1 MASQTESEAVR
12 FKLVTLPTLSLSQFW
27 KDPGFSDSFDSVL
40 RNFTAFSFLRN
51 LSVTLLPYFCP
62 RIQHKAYIKVKGIKV
77 MKRLLPLLIFGAAA
91 LQAGAR
97 TVRGKIRDAR
107 TGEEIIGARVEV
119 KGNPA
124 SAVVSGLDGS
134 FNLNYGQNS
143 FTLICTYMGYQ
154 PFEVQVREGSGNIE
168 IPLVCKEI
176 ELKSVTVTA
185 HNPGRSEAGAR
196 LMEKNAM
203 SVVNVMSAKA
213 IELSPDI
220 TVGDVIR
227 RMSGVTVERG
237 DGGEGQY
244 AILRGMDK
252 RYNYTL
258 VNGAKIS
265 SPDNKNRF
273 VPLDIFPSEMLDR
286 LEVTKSLTA
295 DMEGDGIGGAV
306 DLVMKDAPMQRQFT
320 ANVSTGYNSMYFD
333 RDFKSFAWD
342 KINKESPDERLGT
355 TRTGSRM
362 DASMFDPAVLHLT
375 ERAPLPDISAGLS
388 YGDRFAG
395 ERLGVMLAAS
405 FQNTSRGRESDI
417 SWNPGTTLYGTEH
430 RDYSVRQTRTGA
442 HLKLDY
448 HVNGTNKLTWYN
460 GYMDLREGEV
470 RDGADDRDRKVRLK
484 WNHQY
489 IFNSTLKGEHKFLK
503 DGALMLDWTAG
514 GSRAFN
520 ETPDY
525 VKMEFNGRRVYSQ
538 NSAERSWEHNSDRD
552 LSAAANLAYKL
563 KMTAGQSI
571 DFKVGGL
578 YRDKKR
584 ESFYNSYTFNSET
597 GYDWEN
603 FDDIEFTP
611 RRRYGNI
618 GDPLNYDA
626 TERIGAAYVMLKY
639 ARPLWEINVG
649 LRAEHT
655 DQGYKLLFPEDNSDP
670 EGHQKYW
677 DWLPSA
683 HFKYNVHEN
692 ANLRFSYYRAVN
704 RPSFFEIAPYDLVG
718 EDYNEAGNPDLNHTV
733 ADNLDLRYEFFPRT
747 SEQFMVGVFYKNI
760 QDPIEYGLVLEGQ
773 DLTYMPMNLGTA
785 TNLGV
790 EVDIMKYFSWFGVK
804 ANYTYTH
811 SSITSEKMKMQGN
824 DVVMTEQT
832 RPLYGQ
838 AAHVAN
844 LSLLFKSRKH
854 AWEGQV
860 LGTYTG
866 KRLADISQWEDDD
879 IWEKGFFQLD
889 ASLEKGFRFGLTLFA
904 KASNLLDTPLLR
916 YIHKGPHTVNV
927 TSRRDNGHVVERES
941 WSGRNFMI
949 GIRYKL

>member
-1 MASQTESEAVR
+1 
-12 FKLVTLPTLSLSQFW
+12 
-27 KDPGFSDSFDSVL
+27 
-40 RNFTAFSFLRN
+40 
-51 LSVTLLPYFCP
+51 
-62 RIQHKAYIKVKGIKV
+62 

-97 TVRGKIRDAR
+97 TVKGKIRDAR

-119 KGNPA
+119 KGNPS

-134 FNLNYGQNS
+134 FNIDTAQGT
-143 FTLICTYMGYQ
+143 FTLVCTYMGYQ

-168 IPLVCKEI
+168 IPLVSKEI

-196 LMEKNAM
+196 LIEKNAM

-430 RDYSVRQTRTGA
+430 RDYSVRQTRTGV
-442 HLKLDY
+442 H
-448 HVNGTNKLTWYN
+448 
-460 GYMDLREGEV
+460 
-470 RDGADDRDRKVRLK
+470 
-484 WNHQY
+484 
-489 IFNSTLKGEHKFLK
+489 
-503 DGALMLDWTAG
+503 
-514 GSRAFN
+514 
-520 ETPDY
+520 
-525 VKMEFNGRRVYSQ
+525 
-538 NSAERSWEHNSDRD
+538 
-552 LSAAANLAYKL
+552 
-563 KMTAGQSI
+563 
-571 DFKVGGL
+571 
-578 YRDKKR
+578 
-584 ESFYNSYTFNSET
+584 ET
-597 GYDWEN
+597 G
-603 FDDIEFTP
+603 
-611 RRRYGNI
+611 
-618 GDPLNYDA
+618 
-626 TERIGAAYVMLKY
+626 
-639 ARPLWEINVG
+639 
-649 LRAEHT
+649 
-655 DQGYKLLFPEDNSDP
+655 
-670 EGHQKYW
+670 
-677 DWLPSA
+677 LP
-683 HFKYNVHEN
+683 YQ
-692 ANLRFSYYRAVN
+692 R
-704 RPSFFEIAPYDLVG
+704 D
-718 EDYNEAGNPDLNHTV
+718 
-733 ADNLDLRYEFFPRT
+733 
-747 SEQFMVGVFYKNI
+747 EQ
-760 QDPIEYGLVLEGQ
+760 
-773 DLTYMPMNLGTA
+773 A
-785 TNLGV
+785 
-790 EVDIMKYFSWFGVK
+790 
-804 ANYTYTH
+804 
-811 SSITSEKMKMQGN
+811 
-824 DVVMTEQT
+824 DVVQ
-832 RPLYGQ
+832 RIYGP
-838 AAHVAN
+838 ARGRSA
-844 LSLLFKSRKH
+844 
-854 AWEGQV
+854 
-860 LGTYTG
+860 
-866 KRLADISQWEDDD
+866 
-879 IWEKGFFQLD
+879 
-889 ASLEKGFRFGLTLFA
+889 
-904 KASNLLDTPLLR
+904 
-916 YIHKGPHTVNV
+916 
-927 TSRRDNGHVVERES
+927 RRC
-941 WSGRNFMI
+941 
-949 GIRYKL
+949 